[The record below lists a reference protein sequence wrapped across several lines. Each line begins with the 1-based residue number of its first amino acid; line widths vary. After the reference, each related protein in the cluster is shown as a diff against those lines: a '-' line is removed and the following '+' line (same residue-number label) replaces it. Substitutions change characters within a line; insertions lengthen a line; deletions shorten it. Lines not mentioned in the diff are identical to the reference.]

1 MVKSAISCFY
11 YVNYFLFSF
20 MSNENK
26 SLHLQRRL
34 IGDEAAIRSELSH
47 TISKSPTSL
56 DGVVFTSGVWRS
68 DADDY

>member
-1 MVKSAISCFY
+1 
-11 YVNYFLFSF
+11 